1 MKSIRYLYRIGN
13 GPSSSHTIGPSRISK
28 YAVKNF
34 PNADHFDV
42 TLFGSFALTGRGH
55 MTDKAIVTSC
65 APIPTNIYFDYKTK
79 TQHPNTVKF
88 DVYNKDGTHEILWAT
103 SPGGG
108 SIRIGDEKSA
118 PEPEVYKEKNFAEIR
133 KVCEKNNWTLVDYV
147 VNREGEE
154 IFDYLGEVY
163 DTMMAAIDRGLKATG
178 ELPGKLHVQRRAK
191 DFLKSLYVD
200 ESEVGNSFRM
210 MYAYAFAVSE
220 ENASGGVVVTAP
232 TCGSCGVLPS
242 VMKYYGEKY
251 KKPKQ
256 TILEALAVAGIIGN
270 VIKYNASLAGAEAG
284 CQAEIGS
291 ACSMAAAAYA
301 YLKKEDID
309 GIECAAE
316 VAMEHSLG
324 LTCDPVGGYV
334 IIPCIERN
342 AIAAIRAV
350 AAGRLAEYAHASNAV
365 SFDTVVE
372 TMYKTGKDL
381 NKRYR
386 ETAKGGL
393 AESFMKAMKKAPKTP
408 TRPKHKK
415 RIIDAK

>member
-1 MKSIRYLYRIGN
+1 MKSIRYLYRIGF
-13 GPSSSHTIGPSRISK
+13 GPSSSHTIGPYRIAK
-28 YAVKNF
+28 YVVKNY
-34 PNADHFDV
+34 PDAVHFDV

-55 MTDKAIVTSC
+55 MTDKSIVSAC
-65 APIPTNIYFDYKTK
+65 APVSTKIIFDFKTK
-79 TQHPNTVKF
+79 TEHPNTVKF
-88 DVYNKDGTHEILWAT
+88 DIYNEDGSHEILWAT

-108 SIRIGDEKSA
+108 SIRINGEKSA
-118 PEPEVYKEKNFAEIR
+118 PEPEVYKEKNFAQIR

-147 VNREGEE
+147 KDREGDE
-154 IFDYLGEVY
+154 IFEYLGEVY
-163 DTMMAAIDRGLKATG
+163 DTMMAAIDRGLKAEG
-178 ELPGKLHVQRRAK
+178 ELPGKLHIQRRAK
-191 DFLKSLYVD
+191 DFTKSLYAD

-210 MYAYAFAVSE
+210 MFAYAFAVSE
-220 ENASGGVVVTAP
+220 ENAAGGLVVTAP

-251 KKPKQ
+251 QKSRQ

-270 VIKYNASLAGAEAG
+270 VIKYNATLAGAEGG

-301 YLKKEDID
+301 YLKREDID

-342 AIAAIRAV
+342 GLAAIRAV
-350 AAGRLAEYAHASNAV
+350 TAGRLAEYAHASNAV

-381 NKRYR
+381 NQAYR
-386 ETAKGGL
+386 ETAQGGL
-393 AESFMKAMKKAPKTP
+393 AEAFIKARRKAPKEKTA
-408 TRPKHKK
+408 PKKKK
-415 RIIDAK
+415 RIIGAK

>member
-1 MKSIRYLYRIGN
+1 MKSIRYLYRIGY
-13 GPSSSHTIGPSRISK
+13 GPSSSHTIGPYRIAK
-28 YAVKNF
+28 YVVKNY
-34 PNADHFDV
+34 PNADCFDV

-55 MTDKAIVTSC
+55 GTDRAIISAC
-65 APIPTNIYFDYKTK
+65 APVQTNIFFDYKTK
-79 TQHPNTVKF
+79 TEHPNTVKF
-88 DVYNKDGTHEILWAT
+88 DIYNKDGSHEVLWAT

-108 SIRIGDEKSA
+108 SIRINGETAA
-118 PEPEVYKEKNFAEIR
+118 PEPEIYKEKNFNEIR
-133 KVCEKNNWTLVDYV
+133 KVCEKNKWTLVDYV
-147 VNREGEE
+147 RNREGEE
-154 IFDYLGEVY
+154 IFEYLNEVY
-163 DTMMAAIDRGLKATG
+163 EIMLDAIDRGLKADG
-178 ELPGKLHVQRRAK
+178 LLPGKLRIHRRAK
-191 DFLKSLYVD
+191 DFTTSLYED
-200 ESEVGNSFRM
+200 ESEVGNSFRLM
-210 MYAYAFAVSE
+210 FAYAFAVSE
-220 ENASGGVVVTAP
+220 ENAAGGLVVTAP

-242 VMKYYGEKY
+242 VMKFYGEKY
-251 KKPKQ
+251 HKSRQ
-256 TILEALAVAGIIGN
+256 TILEALAVAGVIGN
-270 VIKYNASLAGAEAG
+270 VIKYNATLAGAEGG

-342 AIAAIRAV
+342 GLAAIRAV
-350 AAGRLAEYAHASNAV
+350 TAGRLAEYAHGSNSV

-381 NKRYR
+381 NQAYR

-393 AESFMKAMKKAPKTP
+393 AKAFIKATKKHPKE
-408 TRPKHKK
+408 KK
-415 RIIDAK
+415 EKKLKSNIIDEK

>member
-1 MKSIRYLYRIGN
+1 MKSIRYLYRIGF
-13 GPSSSHTIGPSRISK
+13 GPSSSHTIGPYRIAK
-28 YAVKNF
+28 YVVKNY
-34 PNADHFDV
+34 PDAVHFDV

-55 MTDKAIVTSC
+55 MTDKSIISACS
-65 APIPTNIYFDYKTK
+65 PIQTNIFFDYKTK
-79 TQHPNTVKF
+79 TKHPNTVKF
-88 DVYNKDGTHEILWAT
+88 DIYNKDGSHDVLWAT

-108 SIRIGDEKSA
+108 SIRINGEKNA
-118 PEPEVYKEKNFAEIR
+118 PEPEVYKEKNFAQIR

-147 VNREGEE
+147 KDREGDE

-163 DTMMAAIDRGLKATG
+163 DTMMAAIDRGLKAEG
-178 ELPGKLHVQRRAK
+178 ELPGKLHIQRRAK
-191 DFLKSLYVD
+191 DFTKSLYAD

-210 MYAYAFAVSE
+210 MFAYAFAVSE
-220 ENASGGVVVTAP
+220 ENAAGGLVVTAP

-251 KKPKQ
+251 QKSRQ

-270 VIKYNASLAGAEAG
+270 VIKYNATLAGAEGG

-301 YLKKEDID
+301 YLKREDID

-342 AIAAIRAV
+342 GLAAIRAV
-350 AAGRLAEYAHASNAV
+350 TSGRLAEYAHVSNAV

-381 NKRYR
+381 NQAYR
-386 ETAKGGL
+386 ETAQGGL
-393 AESFMKAMKKAPKTP
+393 AEAFMKAQRTAPKEKSA
-408 TRPKHKK
+408 PKKKK
-415 RIIDAK
+415 RIIGAK